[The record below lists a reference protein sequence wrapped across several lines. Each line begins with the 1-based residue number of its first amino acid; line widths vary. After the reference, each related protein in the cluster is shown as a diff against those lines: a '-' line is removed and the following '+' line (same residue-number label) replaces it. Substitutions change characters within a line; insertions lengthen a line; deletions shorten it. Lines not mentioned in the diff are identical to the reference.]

1 MFLSLSETLEKK
13 KAGVHGS
20 CVWISSWIK
29 QITRKI
35 KNTHLKKKV
44 ISILINGK
52 NFMKTKVLRVAKM
65 GRSNTK

>member
-35 KNTHLKKKV
+35 KNTHLKKKNYFNIDKWKKFHEDKGV
-44 ISILINGK
+44 ESSKNGEK
-52 NFMKTKVLRVAKM
+52 QH
-65 GRSNTK
+65 